1 MQKLFRVLAIAGLGV
16 GAAWGFIGAAMTTP
30 VIVTQAQKANN
41 SLVPVT
47 LPTTAKIELK
57 DGSSVTGQLLA
68 FNAGQKSLQVGRQ
81 GAASKSISLTQ
92 VKQVV
97 FPRDALAYRSDGSL
111 IIRGE
116 DNARAE
122 PRTWSNV
129 PVSAFQL
136 KDPKLGQ
143 AQVDLKGV
151 LKPLE
156 LKGIQSVAVKSV
168 YVMNELQF
176 QSAEKMTIK
185 VNPSDR

>member
-1 MQKLFRVLAIAGLGV
+1 
-16 GAAWGFIGAAMTTP
+16 
-30 VIVTQAQKANN
+30 
-41 SLVPVT
+41 
-47 LPTTAKIELK
+47 
-57 DGSSVTGQLLA
+57 
-68 FNAGQKSLQVGRQ
+68 
-81 GAASKSISLTQ
+81 
-92 VKQVV
+92 VV

-143 AQVDLKGV
+143 AQVNLKGV

-156 LKGIQSVAVKSV
+156 LKGIQSVAVRSV

-176 QSAEKMTIK
+176 QSAEKITIK
-185 VNPSDR
+185 VTPSDR